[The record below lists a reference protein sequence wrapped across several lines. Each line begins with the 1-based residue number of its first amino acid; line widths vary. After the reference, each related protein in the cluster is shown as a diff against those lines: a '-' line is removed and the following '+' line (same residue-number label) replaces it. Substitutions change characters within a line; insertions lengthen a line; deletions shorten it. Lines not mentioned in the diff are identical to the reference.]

1 MFDRLR
7 GLGLRSRLVA
17 AILLLAAAVLAG
29 SFVALHA
36 RTGAELNQR
45 IDEGLQDDLHEFST
59 SPAAASETTT
69 QLATRARRF
78 VDGQGYHA
86 DSRIFAI
93 EVPGRGVVTN
103 ERGLIEHQFSE
114 PEPPDPGE
122 ADETG
127 SPVSGHGAE
136 GLLTAR
142 TGVSTV
148 EDPIAGQLRVLTEP
162 IDGPDGEIGTF
173 RVAAPQAPVGA
184 AQGSL
189 RDTFAL
195 VGAAALGVLIVAALW
210 IATVVSRPL
219 TRIARFA
226 HEVDTEGL
234 DRRLEVDQGP
244 AEVRSLAESFNHMLD
259 RLQRAFGRERE
270 FVADASH
277 ELRTP
282 VTIAQG
288 ELDLLRRDAGPAE
301 RERLEA
307 VRRELVRMEGLI
319 SEMLTLASADS
330 PHALRRE
337 QVPVRD
343 LLDDLRR
350 DLPLLGRRRYRVD
363 DLAGSVEADPDRL
376 AQVFRNLVRNA
387 VAHTDEDG
395 LVEVHASASGARV
408 RFEVHDN
415 GPGFAP
421 GEAERAFDRFYRTE
435 AGHVRAPGGVGL
447 GLAIARAIVDAH
459 GGSMRAAGAPGKGAT
474 IAFEL
479 PGYRAD

>member
-1 MFDRLR
+1 VFERWQ

-17 AILLLAAAVLAG
+17 AILLVAVAVLAG

-36 RTGAELNQR
+36 RTGSELNQR
-45 IDEGLQDDLHEFST
+45 IDEGLRDDLHEFQGS
-59 SPAAASETTT
+59 SAASATTSA
-69 QLATRARRF
+69 QLAHRAQQF

-93 EVPGRGVVTN
+93 EVPGAGVVTN
-103 ERGLIEHQFSE
+103 ERQVIGDQISE
-114 PEPPDPGE
+114 PGP
-122 ADETG
+122 
-127 SPVSGHGAE
+127 AE
-136 GLLTAR
+136 GDEHSEPDHASGRPGGQLLAAAAGLETL
-142 TGVSTV
+142 S
-148 EDPIAGQLRVLTEP
+148 DPVAGKLRVLTAP
-162 IDGPDGEIGTF
+162 IHGPSGPIGTF
-173 RVAAPQAPVGA
+173 RVAAPLGSVSA

-189 RDTFAL
+189 RDTIVV
-195 VGAAALGVLIVAALW
+195 VGAIALGILIVAALW

-234 DRRLEVDQGP
+234 DHRLEVDRGP
-244 AEVRSLAESFNHMLD
+244 AEVRSLAESFNRMLD

-288 ELDLLRRDAGPAE
+288 ELDLLRRDVGPAE
-301 RERLEA
+301 RKRLDG
-307 VRRELVRMEGLI
+307 VRRELVRMERLI
-319 SEMLTLASADS
+319 SEMLTLAAADS
-330 PHALRRE
+330 PDALRRE
-337 QVPVRD
+337 PVSVRD

-350 DLPLLGRRRYRVD
+350 DLPLLGSRRYTVD
-363 DLAGSVEADPDRL
+363 DLGGTVDADPDRL

-387 VAHTDEDG
+387 VAHTDADG
-395 LVEVHASASGARV
+395 SVEVRAAALRDRV
-408 RFEVHDN
+408 RFEIRDD
-415 GPGFAP
+415 GAGFAP

-435 AGHVRAPGGVGL
+435 AGHTRDADGAGL

-459 GGSMRAAGAPGKGAT
+459 GGSIRAVGRPGGGAT
-474 IAFEL
+474 IVFEL
-479 PGYRAD
+479 PGYRAG